1 MLLHPGCDASLLHGH
16 AHLSLNQIDLSFSYR
31 ILHGKPLCIVF
42 INLVL
47 CKISHTTASLS
58 FIFLQFDWLL

>member
-1 MLLHPGCDASLLHGH
+1 MPVLHGH

-42 INLVL
+42 MHELIVTEI
-47 CKISHTTASLS
+47 KQHEVSLPP
-58 FIFLQFDWLL
+58 FFHPFGKCTI